1 MQASL
6 RGKFLRITIP
16 LIFLSVIA
24 VFGVIELM
32 THRNAIQRTEQA
44 FEAMARTQAAALAN
58 PLWNLD
64 RDQISLSLEAIVTNR
79 EVLLARVIGEGGQP
93 VASAGIVPASA
104 RTENLRRISRAI
116 QFDAGAGART
126 IGKLEFVGTLQYV
139 WEQTWGRLL
148 IAAAI
153 ALVAVLIEVAAA
165 LYALRTIIGRPLER
179 LLLSI
184 NAREAGGVSQPV
196 AWNSE
201 DELGQVISAYN
212 EMQSNQSVYESDLRK
227 ARDTLEKRVKE
238 RTAELTAARDESVR
252 TRTRL
257 QDALESTSEGFAFF
271 DAGEKL
277 VTANSRYRDFFL
289 RDVQDVV
296 KPGIPMETILKAVV
310 EHDMV
315 AVPIGG
321 KAWLDW
327 RLKRFRQPD
336 GPFSVEYRDGR
347 WVQVNER
354 KTGDGGTVVI
364 YSDITELKERE
375 FQLTRARDE
384 AEAASET
391 KSTFLAN
398 VSHELRTP
406 LTSILGF
413 ARIVQ
418 KRFETAVLPL
428 LSDRD
433 TKTERA
439 IGQITGNLEIMLTEG
454 DRLTKLIN
462 DVLDLEKI
470 EAGEMVW
477 QIGPLE
483 IGEVIDQAAA
493 ATRSLYEQ
501 KGLTFATEA
510 APDLPRALGDRDRIV
525 QVLVNL
531 ISNAIKFTEEGHITC
546 RAWSEDGTRISVSVS
561 DTGAGIAPED
571 QAASFQKFRQVGDTL
586 TEKPSGTGLGLPIC
600 REIIEHLGGMIWVE
614 STKGKGSTFGFWL
627 PAESQRVGGSGAE
640 EDRSR

>member
-1 MQASL
+1 MADAGRSF
-6 RGKFLRITIP
+6 RGPI
-16 LIFLSVIA
+16 LIGLVLATVIGVIGYVQIA
-24 VFGVIELM
+24 VKRLEEGLPLRVMAEKRAMERVARNFYELLA
-32 THRNAIQRTEQA
+32 AIQSAQAHPTETNVGAILDHLATVESDLKTLRTRYTFDTLIGASALHATISPTVDDTRIWLTEGFGALEPTSPILLNLVLTRVRETMSKVFDKTTEADRIAFEILTEQSA
-44 FEAMARTQAAALAN
+44 DLGQLRSRLILVLVA
-58 PLWNLD
+58 
-64 RDQISLSLEAIVTNR
+64 V
-79 EVLLARVIGEGGQP
+79 VLLAGALIWLAILQERVTRKRAEAEAAERRAQ
-93 VASAGIVPASA
+93 A
-104 RTENLRRISRAI
+104 RLH
-116 QFDAGAGART
+116 
-126 IGKLEFVGTLQYV
+126 
-139 WEQTWGRLL
+139 
-148 IAAAI
+148 
-153 ALVAVLIEVAAA
+153 
-165 LYALRTIIGRPLER
+165 
-179 LLLSI
+179 
-184 NAREAGGVSQPV
+184 
-196 AWNSE
+196 
-201 DELGQVISAYN
+201 
-212 EMQSNQSVYESDLRK
+212 
-227 ARDTLEKRVKE
+227 
-238 RTAELTAARDESVR
+238 
-252 TRTRL
+252 
-257 QDALESTSEGFAFF
+257 DALESTSEGFAFF